1 MPPMLILWIDAT
13 NSIVYEWVKIAINE
27 QRAKGRE
34 HRAESIGQRD
44 CQETDLSNC
53 QNGIANTATSLSTSS
68 QGKVRSFVG
77 RQIFLLFNS
86 Q

>member
-34 HRAESIGQRD
+34 HRAESIGQIMLNRRY
-44 CQETDLSNC
+44 CPARES
-53 QNGIANTATSLSTSS
+53 G
-68 QGKVRSFVG
+68 G
-77 RQIFLLFNS
+77 R
-86 Q
+86 